1 MCLYVFKDI
10 SVQQY
15 DFLPKTATFFP
26 QINLYSLRI
35 FWSYTMVLLAA
46 LQTLYNCLILAI

>member
-1 MCLYVFKDI
+1 MFLRT
-10 SVQQY
+10 SVY
-15 DFLPKTATFFP
+15 SNMNFLPRKPPFP
-26 QINLYSLRI
+26 QINLYSLWL